1 MKIPAIGSR
10 SGFAFPRNSSA
21 FSFSSVCIVT
31 HRVDRRF
38 HRRSQSVKIS
48 NSEIF
53 PVKISPM
60 RASIGRFSRFLQVAK
75 IDFGRDSRKQ
85 TATRIVIRSRQM
97 SCQVRRLG
105 TVTRRAFPLF
115 FFGNRRFSEPR
126 PLAGQRAARRHAR
139 ATLRRGSPVHRQ
151 RPREDAPRGFVPEL
165 RSSEVPRADRQP
177 SPRKRTTSCAASFQL
192 RNNARLAVTGT
203 RSDALV
209 DLA

>member
-10 SGFAFPRNSSA
+10 SGFAFLRNSSA

-38 HRRSQSVKIS
+38 DRRSQSVKIS

-85 TATRIVIRSRQM
+85 PATRIVIRSRQM

-105 TVTRRAFPLF
+105 TVTRRAFRF
-115 FFGNRRFSEPR
+115 FSSGIDGSVDPR

-151 RPREDAPRGFVPEL
+151 RPGERTRRAGSSPNSARPR
-165 RSSEVPRADRQP
+165 SRA
-177 SPRKRTTSCAASFQL
+177 RTANRRLGNEQRAARRRF
-192 RNNARLAVTGT
+192 NYATT
-203 RSDALV
+203 RASR
-209 DLA
+209 